1 MTYQNA
7 IDFLFSALPMFQRVG
22 QAAYK
27 ANLDNTLA
35 LDLYLKHPHQNFRTI
50 HVAGTNGKGSVSHML
65 AAILQKAGYLT
76 GLYTSPH
83 LKDFRERIKIDG
95 VMIPEDE
102 VVRFVVRNKKII
114 EQIEPSF
121 FEMTVSM
128 AFDFFS
134 NQKINIAVIETG
146 MGGRLDST
154 NIITPIVSVITNIGL
169 DHTFF
174 LGDTLDKIA
183 AEKAGIIKPGVPVII
198 GEWQEE
204 THKVFEKFARN
215 NRSKLYVASQSMR
228 TGYSMMTAER
238 FRTMDIYKGEQLHY
252 KGLVTS
258 LPGKYQDKNI
268 LTVLQTIEILRKQ
281 GLSIPEESVFD
292 GIREVKKLTGL
303 AGRWDEIGYNPLT
316 VCDTAHNREGVELV
330 MQQVHEIPWKTLH
343 IVFGT
348 VNDKD
353 PSHVLEILPR
363 EALYYFTR
371 ADIPRAM
378 DPGELRI
385 RAQKEGLTGN
395 VYQTVKEALE
405 AARKKAAPEDMIFIG
420 GSTFVVGEVI

>member
-7 IDFLFSALPMFQRVG
+7 IDFLFSALPMFQRIG

-27 ANLDNTLA
+27 ANLDNTRA
-35 LDLYLKHPHQNFRTI
+35 LDLHMGHPHQNFRTI

-83 LKDFRERIKIDG
+83 LKDFRERIKING
-95 VMIPEDE
+95 AMIPEEE
-102 VVRFVVRNKKII
+102 VVKFVVRNKKMI

-121 FEMTVSM
+121 FEMTVTM

-134 NQKINIAVIETG
+134 KQKANIAVIETG

-169 DHTFF
+169 DHIFF

-198 GEWQEE
+198 GEWQKE
-204 THKVFEKFARN
+204 THEVFEEFARN
-215 NRSKLYVASQSMR
+215 NRSELYVASQAMR

-238 FRTMDIYKGEQLHY
+238 LRIMDIYKENQLQY

-281 GLSIPEESVFD
+281 GLSIPEESVYA

-316 VCDTAHNREGVELV
+316 VCDTAHNREGLELV
-330 MQQVHEIPWKTLH
+330 MLQVHEIPWKKLH

-353 PSHVLEILPR
+353 PSPVLGILPR

-378 DPGELRI
+378 DPGELKN
-385 RAQKEGLTGN
+385 RAQKEGLTGD

-405 AARKKAAPEDMIFIG
+405 SARKKAEPEDMIFIG